1 MVLDEEVNS
10 EWFDEN
16 GIGLLVIGD
25 GKLVNNGG
33 EGGDGEG
40 NTGFILKSSCGDE
53 DSGKDDEATAVENGG
68 GGMGRRLDNAS
79 ETFGFGWFL
88 SNAAFKASRL
98 CIDLEI
104 LNAVEFA
111 LVFELSSLAFLRL
124 DKTGARG
131 ITGSKGDDL
140 GIDFGVSGSACETVL
155 LRSSCRC
162 C

>member
-1 MVLDEEVNS
+1 M
-10 EWFDEN
+10 
-16 GIGLLVIGD
+16 
-25 GKLVNNGG
+25 
-33 EGGDGEG
+33 
-40 NTGFILKSSCGDE
+40 KSSCGDE
-53 DSGKDDEATAVENGG
+53 DSGKEAGATTEEDGG
-68 GGMGRRLDNAS
+68 GGIGKRLDNAS
-79 ETFGFGWFL
+79 DTFGFGWFL

-111 LVFELSSLAFLRL
+111 FMFELSSLAFLRL